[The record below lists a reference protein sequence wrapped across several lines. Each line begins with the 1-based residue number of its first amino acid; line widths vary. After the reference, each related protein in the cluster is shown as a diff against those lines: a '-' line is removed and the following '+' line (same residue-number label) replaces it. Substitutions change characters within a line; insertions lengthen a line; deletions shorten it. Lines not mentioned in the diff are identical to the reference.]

1 MAMRLKQK
9 HNKPDVVSVLTG
21 TLLCVYVIGLFAPII
36 WAVMT
41 SLTEIGSYDK
51 FYLFQEY
58 PKGQFPFTFTF
69 DNFTIAWNNLTIT
82 AGNTLIE
89 YNMLGLYIHSLQFAL
104 YSAIS
109 FTFCSA
115 MVSYLTAKFDFRFSG
130 VVYAFV
136 ILAMSLPIVGSMPS
150 EIRMLQNLGIY
161 GQWISV
167 PILRFNFLSV
177 YYLVLHATFR
187 GISKEYSEAAKI
199 DGASNFK
206 IMLRIV
212 MPQALNII
220 VTVFVLTFITYWNDY
235 QVPMI
240 YMPDY
245 PVAAYGIY
253 QFMRIPQDGGLTSN
267 MAVQMAGTILMI
279 IPILVVVIA
288 FNKRL
293 RVSVSIGGVKG

>member
-1 MAMRLKQK
+1 MGKRLEHKTK
-9 HNKPDVVSVLTG
+9 KPDLVSIFTG
-21 TLLCVYVIGLFAPII
+21 ALLCVYVIGLVTPII

-41 SLTEIGSYDK
+41 SLTEISSYDN

-58 PKGQFPFTFTF
+58 PDGFPFTFTL
-69 DNFTIAWNNLTIT
+69 DNFVVAWNNLSVT
-82 AGNTLIE
+82 AANTMIE
-89 YNMLGLYIHSLQFAL
+89 YNVLGLYIHSVKFAL
-104 YSAIS
+104 YSALS
-109 FTFCSA
+109 FTFCTA

-130 VVYAFV
+130 ILYAFV

-150 EIRMLQNLGIY
+150 EIRMLENLGIY

-177 YYLVLHATFR
+177 YYLVLHATYR
-187 GISKEYSEAAKI
+187 GVSKEYSEAAKI
-199 DGASNFK
+199 DGASNLR

-212 MPQALNII
+212 MPQAMNII
-220 VTVFVLTFITYWNDY
+220 VTIFVLTFIGYWNDY
-235 QVPMI
+235 QVPMV

-245 PVAAYGIY
+245 PVAAYGVY

-267 MAVQMAGTILMI
+267 MAVQMAGTILMAL
-279 IPILVVVIA
+279 PILIVVAV

>member
-1 MAMRLKQK
+1 MGKRLEHKTK
-9 HNKPDVVSVLTG
+9 KPDLVSIFTG
-21 TLLCVYVIGLFAPII
+21 ALLCVYVIGLVTPII

-41 SLTEIGSYDK
+41 SLTEISSYDN

-58 PKGQFPFTFTF
+58 PDGFPFTFTF
-69 DNFTIAWNNLTIT
+69 DNFVVAWNNLSVT
-82 AGNTLIE
+82 AANTMIE
-89 YNMLGLYIHSLQFAL
+89 YNVLGLYIHSVKFAL
-104 YSAIS
+104 YSALS
-109 FTFCSA
+109 FTFCTA

-130 VVYAFV
+130 ILYAFV

-150 EIRMLQNLGIY
+150 EIRMLENLGIY

-167 PILRFNFLSV
+167 PILRCNFLSV
-177 YYLVLHATFR
+177 YYLVLHATYR
-187 GISKEYSEAAKI
+187 GVSKEYSEAAKI
-199 DGASNFK
+199 DGASNLR

-212 MPQALNII
+212 MPQAMNII
-220 VTVFVLTFITYWNDY
+220 VTIFVLTFIGYWNDY
-235 QVPMI
+235 QVPMV

-245 PVAAYGIY
+245 PVAAYGVY

-267 MAVQMAGTILMI
+267 MAVQMAGTILMAL
-279 IPILVVVIA
+279 PILIVVAV